1 MREYYQLKRSIIRL
15 LSWFHKKFLDGL
27 FFLFLNDKNVIG
39 SDIGVVA
46 GVVADV
52 VAGVVAGGTLKKL
65 W

>member
-1 MREYYQLKRSIIRL
+1 MAKCVNITNSNEVLYDYQVGFTRNFLTEY
-15 LSWFHKKFLDGL
+15 

-46 GVVADV
+46 G
-52 VAGVVAGGTLKKL
+52 GTLKKL